1 MDILDDSKNTSICM
15 QCNQRI
21 INYSNQ
27 LCRKQFLS
35 PSRIN
40 EYSKI
45 RSVQINQ
52 ENKIESGN
60 LIIDEF
66 IKETQLNSKCCDDF
80 IEWVSCSNLE
90 NIKYLTFGGNSK
102 IYSGTW
108 KLNQLSTNIAL
119 KVTKNFNNINDNILN
134 ELKIHHKCRSQN
146 IIPFYGITKSPE
158 GDEYAMI
165 IKHAE
170 HGDLRNYIRK
180 FFPKLTWTDRIKI
193 LIELSKALNS
203 LHQMNLLHMDFHCK
217 NILVDEADRI
227 FLSDFGLCQPIDSEM
242 VSSSIQGVLPYIAP
256 EVLRNKPY
264 TKQSEVYSISMIM
277 WELTSNKPPFSN
289 KHHDVELALSIL
301 DGLRPNTVEGTP
313 DFYTNI
319 MKQCWDSDP
328 LKRPDASL
336 LPKIFEEMIELCKMA
351 DDKTVSSKVAFYSLP
366 PQIESERETKSFGFD
381 NMLPAYHSES
391 EEKLFMSNENSF
403 VDIDIEPDYE
413 TKAYEYSL
421 NIPQVPQELPPSPL
435 LSASQHPPSPF
446 QSSLPA
452 PPPPPPFPPFQ
463 SSLPAPPPPLRR
475 SRLPEA
481 SQFPKSGYRYQMED
495 ADINEIEGGYRY
507 KMEDV
512 DINETEEDPRYNT
525 QTYAFSLD
533 HLNKA
538 YTELINNR
546 SRLSDFS

>member
-119 KVTKNFNNINDNILN
+119 KVTKDSNNINDNILN

-170 HGDLRNYIRK
+170 HGDLRNYI
-180 FFPKLTWTDRIKI
+180 L
-193 LIELSKALNS
+193 
-203 LHQMNLLHMDFHCK
+203 
-217 NILVDEADRI
+217 DEADRI

-301 DGLRPNTVEGTP
+301 DGLRPNIVEGTP
-313 DFYTNI
+313 DFYSSI

-328 LKRPDASL
+328 LKRLDASL

-381 NMLPAYHSES
+381 NMLPAYYSES
-391 EEKLFMSNENSF
+391 EKKLFMSNENSF

-421 NIPQVPQELPPSPL
+421 NIPQVPQALSPSPL
-435 LSASQHPPSPF
+435 LSASQHPPPPF

-507 KMEDV
+507 KMEDA